1 MLFIAAFSILC
12 AAAGFIMIRIGE
24 NKLKQVYGCS
34 PEHAQK
40 LIEDGES
47 LTFVGKSVMVV
58 CVIILLFLL
67 IKS

>member
-24 NKLKQVYGCS
+24 RKFREVYECE
-34 PEHAQK
+34 PERAQK

-47 LTFVGKSVMVV
+47 LTFVGKSVMVT